1 LERYCDYEGTSDPV
15 GLIVM
20 LGRQGGVAQ
29 VPVLG
34 VLGDSFVRMTKSVD
48 GGLGWQRK
56 EMGL

>member
-1 LERYCDYEGTSDPV
+1 
-15 GLIVM
+15 
-20 LGRQGGVAQ
+20 
-29 VPVLG
+29 